1 MVLRPVK
8 INNMGNSSP
17 LADVHDTYDDVRWH
31 FVPEVLWSSPIDI
44 QFYCIYKGPVPLP
57 TRQPSCYQRRKYIL
71 MDFRGG
77 GRERFPLIHTT
88 GGRGRKGEDGG
99 GRECVPRVCVSPY
112 CYTHRIPLL
121 PLSSSSISS
130 PMERPI

>member
-44 QFYCIYKGPVPLP
+44 QYYCIYKGAVPLP

-88 GGRGRKGEDGG
+88 GGWGRKGDASHMF
-99 GRECVPRVCVSPY
+99 VCPHIV
-112 CYTHRIPLL
+112 THITFP
-121 PLSSSSISS
+121 SS
-130 PMERPI
+130 PSFQLLYL

>member
-57 TRQPSCYQRRKYIL
+57 TRQPSCYQRRKSIL
-71 MDFRGG
+71 MDFREGGEIPLDTHYWRTREEGG
-77 GRERFPLIHTT
+77 GW
-88 GGRGRKGEDGG
+88 GRKGM
-99 GRECVPRVCVSPY
+99 RTTCLCVP
-112 CYTHRIPLL
+112 ILL
-121 PLSSSSISS
+121 HTSHSSSPSFQLLYL
-130 PMERPI
+130 